1 MPTPDRPVSPSVLI
15 VDDHELFSAAVEMT
29 LRGRGINAVRAPSL
43 APPDVLAQA
52 AELRPSLVLL
62 DLDLGNDAAGRP
74 LDGVTLARDLNR
86 DGWQVLLVTGST
98 ERQRIAEALA
108 AGAAAWLSKS
118 VPFEDLIYAILDGFA
133 GRPMMDPK
141 ERQSLL
147 AEHRA
152 LQAQRR
158 STSQMFNQLTKRERQ
173 VLDALVEGKRAK
185 VIAAESYVSIAT
197 VRSQIRSI
205 LAKLNVKSQ
214 LEAVAL
220 VKSQEG

>member
-1 MPTPDRPVSPSVLI
+1 MPRPHRPVSPSVFI
-15 VDDHELFSAAVEMT
+15 VDDHELFSTAVETM
-29 LRGRGINAVRAPSL
+29 LRSRGIPAVRAHSL
-43 APPDVLAQA
+43 IPQDVLAQA
-52 AELRPSLVLL
+52 AELQPSLVLL
-62 DLDLGNDAAGRP
+62 DLDLGTDPEGRP
-74 LDGVTLARDLNR
+74 LDGVSLARNLSR

-98 ERQRIAEALA
+98 ERPRIAEAIA
-108 AGAAAWLSKS
+108 AGAGAWLSKS
-118 VPFEDLIYAILDGFA
+118 VPFEELIYAILDGFA